1 MKTAVVC
8 VALVLAT
15 SGCARLAESSLNP
28 MNLFNRDKAEQP
40 REIRPLVPEQKVVRV
55 VDARAVAQSLSALE
69 ITPVNSGA
77 LVRATGSMGTAG
89 AYGAQLVTVGVE
101 GSTLILALRAFTGG
115 AGGSTVTVGRFLSN
129 EELAGVR
136 NIRVTSQTNA
146 LSRRRLGG

>member
-69 ITPVNSGA
+69 ITPVNDAPTAVDDGPFDA
-77 LVRATGSMGTAG
+77 TAG
-89 AYGAQLVTVGVE
+89 ADLTISGA
-101 GSTLILALRAFTGG
+101 TL
-115 AGGSTVTVGRFLSN
+115 
-129 EELAGVR
+129 
-136 NIRVTSQTNA
+136 
-146 LSRRRLGG
+146 LG